1 MTGQLLAQRYLFSIE
16 TIVFGLLTLWLWLYY
31 RGYGR
36 QYVKYWM
43 YSLLALTV
51 SYMSMTINEY
61 VPNLPIISFLS
72 LFLRT
77 TEQLSK
83 YSFLLLL
90 FIGVHN
96 AIKNTDIP
104 SRRRL
109 FFLISILLIS
119 ALTPITHS
127 ISDSNVFNYFYISI
141 GLHNFI
147 FGCCFLSLS
156 LYLLTS
162 TKKHFS
168 SITLMIYSVILG
180 IRYLFYSFA
189 SILLLNN
196 DFIQG
201 SQFFLIYFD
210 AGAYTVLAFIMLIWM
225 QSSERF
231 TAINAIRRARYLGQ
245 HDSLTGVLNREQA
258 LEKLEKDM
266 LATVTSQTKLSI
278 CLIDMKRFKFIN
290 DTYGLKAGDYILGEI
305 ANRLS
310 ASILMPK
317 VVGRLSGDSF
327 LFVIEISLSQKMK
340 TSLEHIHQ
348 LIARPY
354 QYNDQN
360 ITLTCSIGYCYY
372 PEHADVAEDLLQ
384 KANLAL
390 HHAES
395 NMLES
400 VLFKINMQEDGRKLL
415 QVEKLIQKAFEN
427 KEFILYFQP
436 QLNLIT
442 NRLEGV
448 EALIRWQHPEQGI
461 LTPDKFLKDI
471 ESLGLSSK
479 LDNYVLE
486 LSCQAIARWHKL
498 FQRRVTVAIN
508 MTAVEFQ
515 DPKLISK
522 IQTLLLKYDIPP
534 KYIDLEITENVVMTD
549 ITAAMN
555 TIVSLQNMGI
565 KVSIDDF
572 GTGYSSLAYLRTLPI
587 DKIKIDRSFITEV
600 AINDSDFTI
609 VKSMIELSHALGKRV
624 LAEGVEESSQLDL
637 LRKIGCD
644 VVQGYF
650 ISKPLEE
657 NALSKYLSRRK

>member
-1 MTGQLLAQRYLFSIE
+1 MTEQLLAQRYLFSIE
-16 TIVFGLLTLWLWLYY
+16 TLVFGLLTLWLWLYF
-31 RGYGR
+31 RGFGR

-43 YSLLALTV
+43 YSLLALTF
-51 SYMSMTINEY
+51 SYLSMSINEY
-61 VPNLPIISFLS
+61 LVQLYSESIFQLFLS
-72 LFLRT
+72 T
-77 TEQLSK
+77 IEQLSI
-83 YSFLLLL
+83 YTFLLLL
-90 FIGVHN
+90 FVGVYN

-104 SRRRL
+104 PSRFL
-109 FFLISILLIS
+109 FFFLSILLIT
-119 ALTPITHS
+119 ALTPLTYFIN
-127 ISDSNVFNYFYISI
+127 DVNVFNHFYISVS
-141 GLHNFI
+141 LQNFI

-162 TKKHFS
+162 PKKHFS
-168 SITLMIYSVILG
+168 SITLMIYAMLLG
-180 IRYLFYSFA
+180 VRYLFYSFA
-189 SILLLNN
+189 SILLTQH
-196 DFIQG
+196 DFIQ
-201 SQFFLIYFD
+201 SSHFFLIYFD
-210 AGAYTVLAFIMLIWM
+210 AGAHTVLAFIMLIWM

-245 HDSLTGVLNREQA
+245 HDSLTGALNREQA
-258 LEKLEKDM
+258 IEKLETDM
-266 LATVTSQTKLSI
+266 LETVTSQTKLCI
-278 CLIDMKRFKFIN
+278 CLLDMKRFKFIN

-310 ASILMPK
+310 TSILMPK

-327 LFVIEISLSQKMK
+327 LFVIEIALLQNMK

-354 QYNDQN
+354 NFNNQD
-360 ITLTCSIGYCYY
+360 ISVTCSIGYCYY

-395 NMLES
+395 NLLES
-400 VLFKINMQEDGRKLL
+400 VLFQKNMQEDGRKLL
-415 QVEKLIQKAFEN
+415 KVEKSIQLAFEN
-427 KEFILYFQP
+427 EEFVLYFQP

-448 EALIRWQHPEQGI
+448 EALIRWQHSEHGI
-461 LTPDKFLKDI
+461 LTPDKFLGDI
-471 ESLGLSSK
+471 EKLGLSSK

-486 LSCQAIARWHKL
+486 HACQAIARWHKL
-498 FQRRVTVAIN
+498 YQRRVTVAIN

-522 IQTLLLKYDIPP
+522 IQTLLFKYDIPP

-549 ITAAMN
+549 IKTAMN

-572 GTGYSSLAYLRTLPI
+572 GTGYSSLAYLRDLPI
-587 DKIKIDRSFITEV
+587 DKIKIDRSFITDV

-609 VKSMIELSHALGKRV
+609 VKSMIELSHGLGKRV
-624 LAEGVEESSQLDL
+624 LAEGVEQSTQLDL
-637 LRKIGCD
+637 LRNIGCD

-650 ISKPLEE
+650 ISKPIPEA
-657 NALSKYLSRRK
+657 ALGKYLKRR